1 MTCGRSTPPRETPWL
16 RVNMVSTVDGAA
28 TGESGLTA
36 SINNEPDQRVFH
48 LLRELADCV
57 VVGAGT
63 ARTEGYP
70 PLDVPTVVVSR
81 SGSVPEKMRGAEPGR
96 GAAGDRQRGRA
107 GSRPRGTCSAPDNVL
122 VLGSHRVDLAALKQS
137 LVDRGFGDILCE
149 GGPHLL
155 RDLLDQGVA
164 DELDCTFVPRL
175 VAGVQSAHHRRP
187 AGRRAPD
194 AADARRGGRH
204 PAGALVHALS
214 RASSAGRRLG
224 QRMIH
229 LLVVV
234 VRMTMTTPP
243 SSVRLALLSRQEVSP
258 SGMAP

>member
-1 MTCGRSTPPRETPWL
+1 MRTLLGPEGDLREVYAAPETPWL
-16 RVNMVSTVDGAA
+16 RVNMVSTIDGAA

-36 SINNEPDQRVFH
+36 SINNEPDQRVFR

-81 SGSVPEKMRGAEPGR
+81 SGSVPEKMREAEPGR
-96 GAAGDRQRGRA
+96 VLLATVSVAAGLEDARNLLGA
-107 GSRPRGTCSAPDNVL
+107 DNVL
-122 VLGSHRVDLAALKQS
+122 VLGSHRVDLAALKQA

-164 DELDCTFVPRL
+164 DELDCTFVPRM
-175 VAGVQSAHHRRP
+175 VAGVQSRITDGPPVDVALTLQTLVEQDGTLL
-187 AGRRAPD
+187 GRWFTR
-194 AADARRGGRH
+194 
-204 PAGALVHALS
+204 
-214 RASSAGRRLG
+214 
-224 QRMIH
+224 
-229 LLVVV
+229 
-234 VRMTMTTPP
+234 
-243 SSVRLALLSRQEVSP
+243 
-258 SGMAP
+258 

>member
-1 MTCGRSTPPRETPWL
+1 MRTLLGPPGDLREVYAAPETPWL

-36 SINNEPDQRVFH
+36 SINNEPDQRVFR

-81 SGSVPEKMRGAEPGR
+81 SGSVPEKMRGADPGR
-96 GAAGDRQRGRA
+96 VLLATVSVAAGLDDARDVLGA
-107 GSRPRGTCSAPDNVL
+107 DNVL
-122 VLGSHRVDLAALKQS
+122 VLGSHRVDLAALKQA

-155 RDLLDQGVA
+155 RELLAQGVA
-164 DELDCTFVPRL
+164 DELDCTFVPRM
-175 VAGVQSAHHRRP
+175 VAGVQSRITDGPPVDVALHLQTLVEQDGTLL
-187 AGRRAPD
+187 GRWFTR
-194 AADARRGGRH
+194 
-204 PAGALVHALS
+204 
-214 RASSAGRRLG
+214 
-224 QRMIH
+224 
-229 LLVVV
+229 
-234 VRMTMTTPP
+234 
-243 SSVRLALLSRQEVSP
+243 
-258 SGMAP
+258 